1 MRLEPTARSLA
12 RRFLLAVGLTACGA
26 GPHPV
31 PAAGAASTRGAPV
44 VLVGEVSR
52 ARVLAEAPGWAER
65 FDEAGRTLDADA
77 VRAWRGAPPGTH
89 VEVVHGTWCGDS
101 KREVA
106 RWWRALDLL
115 ASEGAVPFTFRETAV
130 DRTKRDPAGHTATF
144 DVRYVPTFIV
154 RRDGAEVGRFV
165 ERAPEGLE
173 RGLGALLRGE
183 RTGVVSAR
191 PEFAP

>member
-1 MRLEPTARSLA
+1 
-12 RRFLLAVGLTACGA
+12 
-26 GPHPV
+26 
-31 PAAGAASTRGAPV
+31 
-44 VLVGEVSR
+44 VLVGEVPR

-65 FDEAGRTLDADA
+65 FDEAGRTLDAEA
-77 VRAWRGAPPGTH
+77 VRAWRGALPGAH

-130 DRTKRDPAGHTATF
+130 DRAKRDPAGHTAAF

-154 RRDGAEVGRFV
+154 LRDGAEVGRFV
-165 ERAPEGLE
+165 ESAPEGLE
-173 RGLGALLRGE
+173 RGLGALLRGD

-191 PEFAP
+191 PELAP